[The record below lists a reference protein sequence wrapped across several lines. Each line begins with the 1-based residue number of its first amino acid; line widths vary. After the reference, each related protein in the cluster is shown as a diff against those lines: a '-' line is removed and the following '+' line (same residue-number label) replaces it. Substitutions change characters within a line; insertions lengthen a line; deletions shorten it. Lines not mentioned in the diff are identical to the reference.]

1 MTPTPT
7 PGLRCV
13 EVKAEWP
20 DKCSVCQKMFESNEI
35 DSAVLVASIRKLQ
48 EQVVQ
53 DIESGAKPTSAA
65 LKRLKDARDTP
76 DKPSGQ
82 AEGTQEGASKV
93 KEERPC
99 VKQERVKQ
107 EPVSDPENVA
117 ETVAQNVAEELMS
130 KEELMKLHNLFK
142 KPTQD
147 DKHAVYCE
155 HCRKSVQGRNR
166 AKIWQHC
173 RGQEHRAKWKGKSLV
188 KTEVEEM
195 DALTH
200 SLSIGQCPGLKLS
213 EPWGQ
218 KTRLGTDLL
227 PVWKE
232 YTTFADLQASH
243 PFAGSCHEFEYHC
256 TSDDWTLRH
265 CRCQRENA
273 KVRVDEEGNRICSLC
288 LALGSEK
295 RFLSKIASFVA
306 DLDQARLLFARMFA
320 AETVESVVEQ
330 FQSKANYMFR
340 CQTTYDRFIALP
352 VDELWQKVRA
362 IWCGRAAHKMTEA
375 CKMFHLHTVRPCLD
389 CEPGHCL
396 KEKYLQQLVNYMQND
411 PNSSEK
417 DLELVKQV
425 VTGKLSRHPALHGVM
440 VACALKV
447 DHLERGITTMRNRHS
462 AFAGNLAACSRS
474 KMNSSE
480 PLRIKDCT
488 GHQEHYFRP

>member
-1 MTPTPT
+1 M
-7 PGLRCV
+7 
-13 EVKAEWP
+13 E
-20 DKCSVCQKMFESNEI
+20 
-35 DSAVLVASIRKLQ
+35 
-48 EQVVQ
+48 
-53 DIESGAKPTSAA
+53 
-65 LKRLKDARDTP
+65 
-76 DKPSGQ
+76 
-82 AEGTQEGASKV
+82 
-93 KEERPC
+93 
-99 VKQERVKQ
+99 
-107 EPVSDPENVA
+107 
-117 ETVAQNVAEELMS
+117 
-130 KEELMKLHNLFK
+130 
-142 KPTQD
+142 
-147 DKHAVYCE
+147 
-155 HCRKSVQGRNR
+155 
-166 AKIWQHC
+166 
-173 RGQEHRAKWKGKSLV
+173 GKSLV

-362 IWCGRAAHKMTEA
+362 IWCGRAAHKMIEA